1 MEISQAVKGCQL
13 DLFPSLFS
21 FPAQN
26 HLEQKETRRLK
37 FKQKNVFNYLFL
49 TCANTK
55 IWTLQADHNLDKSS
69 SNRIFKSLLWAEF
82 KRTERLGG
90 EKPSRQLNL
99 SLKSSQIQ
107 NTFYELLLAGLTFN
121 NK

>member
-13 DLFPSLFS
+13 DLFPFLFS

-69 SNRIFKSLLWAEF
+69 RNRIFKSLLWAEF
-82 KRTERLGG
+82 KRTEHLG

-107 NTFYELLLAGLTFN
+107 NRFYELLLAGLRFN